1 MVAMFIDGEKEGSS
15 VQGAKYLYRGAGLRM
30 TRGVPPGANF
40 WGASGFMGITILK
53 HWVVR
58 VIDPTRSPKTD
69 FL

>member
-1 MVAMFIDGEKEGSS
+1 MVAMFIDGEREGSS

-30 TRGVPPGANF
+30 TRGVPPGASF
-40 WGASGFMGITILK
+40 WGASGFMGTTIL
-53 HWVVR
+53 VR